1 MLKKINFKSKHIAL
15 VTVVILFLLTV
26 VSCFLGVR
34 GQKLDSIGLY
44 KLLPWI
50 PIPSEKFEWRTAL
63 VPGADFGVTEAIS
76 FTFNEGVEEEKSEVV
91 RTLSSRLS
99 NYGLSSF
106 SIEEHEGNYQLKL
119 PNDIINSDKLE
130 LLLSKGEFSF
140 AGPDG
145 EDFLSG
151 KHITRAN
158 VAPADQT
165 GSSWYLAFELD
176 SEGKDIFAKKTTE
189 LVNEMMLVKRDGVE
203 LVRASIAEP
212 LVDGGASIPGF
223 TFDDAYINAILMKSG
238 ALPYEL
244 NVGETLEGEPMLG
257 ENSLNGVIIAL
268 WIVIAVIMLVF
279 LIKYRLAGLAG
290 LWTVASNICLSWLI
304 IALIQAGFNL
314 SSLLAFTLSTIILV
328 CNILMLFQGMSD
340 DLKSG
345 RSAKQSLKDSYAS
358 NGKLGLDI
366 MLALFFFA
374 LIIIIMDTGV
384 IGHFMQLFAVC
395 MLVNIIMVQLGFR
408 LMLNSMFNLFG
419 EKTSLYITANTQGVR
434 E

>member
-15 VTVVILFLLTV
+15 VTVVVLFLLTA
-26 VSCFLGVR
+26 VSCFLGIK

-44 KLLPWI
+44 KLLPWM
-50 PIPSEKFEWRTAL
+50 PTPSEKFEWRTAL
-63 VPGADFGVTEAIS
+63 VPGADFGVTDAIS
-76 FTFNEGVEEEKSEVV
+76 FTVNEGNEEGKAEMARV
-91 RTLSSRLS
+91 LSSRLS
-99 NYGLSSF
+99 NYGLTSF
-106 SIEEHEGNYQLKL
+106 SVEDNEVSFLLKL
-119 PNDIINSDKLE
+119 PKDTISSDKLE

-238 ALPYEL
+238 ALPCEL
-244 NVGETLEGEPMLG
+244 NIGETLEGEPLLG
-257 ENSLNGVIIAL
+257 ENSLNRVIMAL
-268 WIVIAVIMLVF
+268 WGVLAVVMLAF
-279 LIKYRLAGLAG
+279 LVKYRLAGLAG
-290 LWTVASNICLSWLI
+290 LWTVASNICLSWLF

-328 CNILMLFQGMSD
+328 CNIIVLFQGMSE
-340 DLKSG
+340 DLMGG
-345 RSAKQSLKDSYAS
+345 RSAKQSLKDSYS
-358 NGKLGLDI
+358 TNGKLGLDI

-419 EKTSLYITANTQGVR
+419 EKTSLYITAKTQEV
-434 E
+434 